1 MRIFVMPDARGLSR
15 LLLVVFVLS
24 FACSRAKAAQS
35 QPNILWL
42 VSEDNDPFLGCYGDT
57 FAHTPNLDKMA
68 AEGVLY
74 LNAFA
79 NAPVCAPSRS
89 TLITGVY
96 ASSLGT
102 LHMRSRYRIPRN
114 VEFYPTFM
122 RQAGYYCMNPGKT
135 DYNIARAD
143 KAAWDHGNSWKA
155 APVGRPWM
163 LVLNS
168 MITHES
174 CLHGSVVHPEYL
186 KEPFNLPPYHPDTPE
201 IRSNWVEYYH
211 RVTKMD
217 AWVGSVLDQL
227 QQAGLADDTIVFYYS
242 DHGGI
247 LPRSKRFVYDS
258 GLHVPLIIR
267 FGKNFQNLAP
277 APPGTKLDRVVS
289 FIDLPP
295 SLSSLAGA
303 EIPTQYVG
311 SAFLGP
317 KAGPERQYAFG
328 FRGRM
333 DERYDLSYTVRDKR
347 FRYIRNYMP
356 HRIYGQHIDY
366 LWKMP
371 ATVSWENAYH
381 MGVCNGDQS
390 AFWNAKPSEELYD
403 EQADPYEVKNLAE
416 YPTARS
422 DLERLRK
429 ALHEQLLANR
439 DAGFLPEGEMLAR
452 SRRESIYT
460 MTHKASHYPIERI
473 LDAADLASRRDVD
486 SIPQL
491 IGLMKDPDSAVRYW
505 AAVGCSVRESAARD
519 AVEPLRGLLKD
530 TAPCVRIASAEAL
543 CRNDDAA
550 HGLPILIHELR
561 GEEFNVL
568 LSLNALESLGSI
580 AQPARESIA
589 AQVATLPK
597 PRGENY
603 CARAAES
610 LLNRLGMLSK
620 TQN

>member
-1 MRIFVMPDARGLSR
+1 MHLNIVRMHRMLPR
-15 LLLVVFVLS
+15 LLVAILAIGIVG
-24 FACSRAKAAQS
+24 SRARAAQA

-57 FAHTPNLDKMA
+57 FAHTPNLDNMA

-89 TLITGVY
+89 TLITGMY
-96 ASSLGT
+96 ASALGT
-102 LHMRSRYRIPRN
+102 QHMRSRYRIPRGI
-114 VEFYPTFM
+114 EFYPTFL
-122 RQAGYYCMNPGKT
+122 RRAGYFCMNPGKT

-143 KAAWDHGNSWKA
+143 KAAWDHGASWKA
-155 APVGRPWM
+155 APPGKPWM

-174 CLHGSVVHPEYL
+174 VLHGSVVHPEYL

-211 RVTKMD
+211 DVTKMD
-217 AWVGSVLDQL
+217 AWVGSLLERL
-227 QQAGLADDTIVFYYS
+227 QNDGLADDTIVFYYS

-267 FGKNFQNLAP
+267 FGKNFQSLAP
-277 APPGTKLDRVVS
+277 APPGTKLDRLVS
-289 FIDLPP
+289 FVDLAP
-295 SLSSLAGA
+295 SLSSLAGS
-303 EIPTQYVG
+303 EIPSQYAG

-317 KAGPERQYAFG
+317 KAAPERQYAFG

-356 HRIYGQHIDY
+356 HRIYGQHLDY

-390 AFWNAKPSEELYD
+390 AFWNVKPSEELYD
-403 EQADPYEVKNLAE
+403 EHADPYEVKNLAD
-416 YPTARS
+416 YPTSRNE
-422 DLERLRK
+422 LERLRR
-429 ALHEQLLANR
+429 ALREQLLVNR
-439 DAGFLPEGEMLAR
+439 DSGFLPEAEMLAR
-452 SRRESIYT
+452 SRHEPVYT
-460 MTHKASHYPIERI
+460 VTHDEMRYPIERI
-473 LDAADLASRRDVD
+473 LDAADVASRRDTGSV
-486 SIPQL
+486 PHL
-491 IGLMKDPDSAVRYW
+491 IELMKDPDSAVRYW
-505 AAVGCSVRESAARD
+505 AAVGCSVRESDARD
-519 AVEPLRGLLKD
+519 AVEPLRALLHD
-530 TAPCVRIASAEAL
+530 STPCVRIAAAEAL
-543 CRNDDAA
+543 CRTDDAA
-550 HGLPILIHELR
+550 HGLPALVRELR
-561 GEEFNVL
+561 DGEFDVL
-568 LSLNALESLGSI
+568 MALNALESLGSI

-603 CARAAES
+603 CSHAAES

-620 TQN
+620 N